1 MSVRKMHRDIKANKQ
16 KLYVLEAELFE
27 LQQRTKHNKDTRNRM
42 KMDGLMLDKVTPKYD
57 LSWYVKWCSSLLVLT
72 GMLLTAV
79 DIYPYNLIFHLFGV
93 MGWCIV
99 GLLWHDRALIL
110 LNGIATF
117 IFALGLLRHYM
128 GIVI

>member
-1 MSVRKMHRDIKANKQ
+1 MVCKMVFQ
-16 KLYVLEAELFE
+16 FV
-27 LQQRTKHNKDTRNRM
+27 
-42 KMDGLMLDKVTPKYD
+42 
-57 LSWYVKWCSSLLVLT
+57 VLT
-72 GMLLTAV
+72 GMLFTSV

>member
-1 MSVRKMHRDIKANKQ
+1 
-16 KLYVLEAELFE
+16 
-27 LQQRTKHNKDTRNRM
+27 
-42 KMDGLMLDKVTPKYD
+42 MDGLMVDKVTPKYD

>member
-1 MSVRKMHRDIKANKQ
+1 MI
-16 KLYVLEAELFE
+16 
-27 LQQRTKHNKDTRNRM
+27 
-42 KMDGLMLDKVTPKYD
+42 DKVTPKHD
-57 LSWYVKWCSSLLVLT
+57 LSWYVKWCSSLLLYRNVT
-72 GMLLTAV
+72 YSVV

-117 IFALGLLRHYM
+117 IFILGLLKYYM
-128 GIVI
+128 GVVIVFVANIL